1 MARVNI
7 DQNIKDEGGQKYSE
21 PKLNKRDVKDIPHRF
36 ETINDYVFIV
46 TLFTYCLYKRDLLQ
60 LSVQVVSFHRKRT
73 YKSINKF

>member
-1 MARVNI
+1 MKVAR
-7 DQNIKDEGGQKYSE
+7 SE

-46 TLFTYCLYKRDLLQ
+46 TLFTYRLYKRDLLQ
-60 LSVQVVSFHRKRT
+60 LSDQVVSFHGKRR